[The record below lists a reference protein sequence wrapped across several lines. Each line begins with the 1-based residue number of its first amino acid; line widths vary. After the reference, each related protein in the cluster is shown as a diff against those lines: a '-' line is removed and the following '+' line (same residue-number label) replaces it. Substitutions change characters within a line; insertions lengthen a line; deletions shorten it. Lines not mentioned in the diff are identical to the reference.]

1 MRYVIVDT
9 SSILFGLAHRK
20 DVLGIAERSLPG
32 FTPLISS
39 GVIRELRHHSLN
51 KGAKGASAR
60 AALSILKLKKI
71 RVDNTSGDVD
81 SWILRKA
88 VSEAGSLVVTNDTP
102 LLRKLRLSGVR
113 VMKLS
118 KSGKLK

>member
-1 MRYVIVDT
+1 MGYAIVDT

-20 DVLGIAERSLPG
+20 DVFEIVERSLPG
-32 FTPLISS
+32 YAPLISK
-39 GVIRELRHHSLN
+39 GIMRELGHHSLN
-51 KGAKGASAR
+51 KGTNGAAAR

-71 RVDNTSGDVD
+71 RVDNTSSNVD

-88 VSEAGSLVVTNDTP
+88 ASVAGTLVVTNDTA
-102 LLRKLRLSGVR
+102 LLTKLRLVGVR
-113 VMKLS
+113 TMKLS